1 MPVSANPNHPISL
14 APGLG
19 PALGRGVLPARDRL
33 LRGGSGNSPVLMVSA
48 PRSVLAAGYLPTCA
62 FLPID
67 ASPPAGQKLG
77 LCTGRLPDFWAATA
91 NSQAWGGTHY
101 ERIGNGDAIPATA
114 FESVF
119 GVIGGYAG
127 KTLLDV
133 LRFTDGRGKN
143 CLARLLVA
151 AVLNAAKE
159 WTPPHVLDADLARNV
174 WASFVTNGCYIPT
187 ENVVWYSDT
196 STPAG
201 TGGITAWLKST
212 MS

>member
-1 MPVSANPNHPISL
+1 MLV
-14 APGLG
+14 
-19 PALGRGVLPARDRL
+19 
-33 LRGGSGNSPVLMVSA
+33 VSA
-48 PRSVLAAGYLPTCA
+48 PRSVLAANCLPSCA

-67 ASPPAGQKLG
+67 TSPLAGRNHG
-77 LCTGRLPDFWAATA
+77 LCTGRLPHFWEAAA
-91 NSQAWGGTHY
+91 NSQSWGATHY
-101 ERIGNGDAIPATA
+101 GRTGNGDAIPATA
-114 FESVF
+114 FDSVF
-119 GVIGGYAG
+119 GVCGGYAG